1 MRTIETRSA
10 VDFSLLLRKTRLE
23 LLSRVLPLLS
33 SPGEACNA
41 TDVFLLRL
49 RGSLRELLFVL
60 LAMSGAV
67 ESFSASSFR
76 LPIAGVCAEEEETAA
91 AGLLSPPSAPPPES
105 AVVVVPEEEA
115 LLTDACGHS
124 KEREAPLLMLFSLL
138 PAVSSAST
146 ANEVSAMHLLEL
158 ELEVLKTTLLP
169 LPPPPLLNPLSIS
182 PAVEV
187 RVAFLPWPLV
197 KPLGDCRKEGK

>member
-49 RGSLRELLFVL
+49 RGSFRELLFVL

-76 LPIAGVCAEEEETAA
+76 LPIAGVCAEEEETA

-124 KEREAPLLMLFSLL
+124 KEREAPLLMLLSLL

-146 ANEVSAMHLLEL
+146 ANEVSALHLLEL

-169 LPPPPLLNPLSIS
+169 LPPPPLPNPLSIS

-187 RVAFLPWPLV
+187 RVAFLPWPLA